1 MSALDV
7 VLLIVG
13 GMWAGLMVARPWGYA
28 RSALHWHVLAG
39 LAAVVALLAMFTRPL
54 IAVWW
59 SVLTLTCLYA
69 GRQARLYAERLDAE
83 RLARLD
89 RVRPDRLA
97 HDMARAKGTTDWL
110 HERQI
115 DEYEA
120 SDEPNVSHERQVDE
134 WHPYEA
140 SDELN
145 VSRCDLCGEER
156 RLHP

>member
-13 GMWAGLMVARPWGYA
+13 GMWTGLMVARPWGYA

-39 LAAVVALLAMFTRPL
+39 LAAVVVILAQVARPVVGVCW
-54 IAVWW
+54 AVI
-59 SVLTLTCLYA
+59 VLVCLYA
-69 GRQARLYAERLDAE
+69 GKKAKLYAQ

-89 RVRPDRLA
+89 RIRPDRLA
-97 HDMARAKGTTDWL
+97 HDMARSKATMDWL
-110 HERQI
+110 
-115 DEYEA
+115 
-120 SDEPNVSHERQVDE
+120 HERQVDE

-140 SDELN
+140 SDEPN